1 MGYRVDEGRM
11 EQRGGRRGE
20 ARGGKDRGEGN
31 RRKGWPVKEK
41 EGRRKGRD
49 ACG

>member
-11 EQRGGRRGE
+11 EQRGGR
-20 ARGGKDRGEGN
+20 RGEGN